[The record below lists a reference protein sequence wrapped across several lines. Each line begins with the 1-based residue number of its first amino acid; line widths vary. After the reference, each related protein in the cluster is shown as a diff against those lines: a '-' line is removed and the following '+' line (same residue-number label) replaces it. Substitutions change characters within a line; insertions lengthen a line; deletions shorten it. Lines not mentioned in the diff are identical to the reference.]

1 MTRYWGWG
9 VLGALVSGAVTAGA
23 TAAEA
28 RRVGLPRR
36 SGRDGV
42 LVAGRLLWEGVLY
55 GAAEGVLLSAL
66 PVLAAWQ
73 SFRLLGWT
81 DTTLGAIGSG
91 ALAVLASAVVI
102 WVHHL
107 GYREFRTTRAI
118 VLPIIACGILSIAYL
133 LTRSAI
139 APVGATSSPTPR
151 WSCGAWTCRHIR
163 GDCGLRLQR
172 RRCVPHPEP
181 LVLIVK
187 RWRPHGER
195 EVRQH

>member
-1 MTRYWGWG
+1 M
-9 VLGALVSGAVTAGA
+9 SGAVTAGA
-23 TAAEA
+23 IVAKA
-28 RRVGLPRR
+28 RRMGLPRP

-139 APVGATSSPTPR
+139 APVGGHFLTHA
-151 WSCGAWTCRHIR
+151 AMELR
-163 GDCGLRLQR
+163 GVDMPPYSRGLWA
-172 RRCVPHPEP
+172 PPAE
-181 LVLIVK
+181 
-187 RWRPHGER
+187 E
-195 EVRQH
+195 EVRAAA